1 MTLLSNILSG
11 RFFSNFLTFSEYPNF
26 MKSFVQVY
34 MSNLWI
40 CSECSWYSMLR
51 TNLNK
56 VSVKKTTTAWKD
68 ITHRSKITA
77 VCELLEIQAHSKWFL
92 NLNILCTVSGT
103 HTTNPKIRVC
113 KLGQMIS
120 WLILIGR
127 NSHDFSLLGMENY
140 SWYLN
145 FFRLP
150 PSYSWK
156 GERKA

>member
-1 MTLLSNILSG
+1 MSKFAYLIFG
-11 RFFSNFLTFSEYPNF
+11 
-26 MKSFVQVY
+26 FVVR
-34 MSNLWI
+34 
-40 CSECSWYSMLR
+40 YSKLR
-51 TNLNK
+51 ANLNK

-103 HTTNPKIRVC
+103 LTTNPKIRVC

-127 NSHDFSLLGMENY
+127 NFHDSSLLGMENH
-140 SWYLN
+140 SLYLN
-145 FFRLP
+145 FFWHGFRLP
-150 PSYSWK
+150 IFEK
-156 GERKA
+156 GKERHKINRCRPEETQELTTHQNIFCMAW